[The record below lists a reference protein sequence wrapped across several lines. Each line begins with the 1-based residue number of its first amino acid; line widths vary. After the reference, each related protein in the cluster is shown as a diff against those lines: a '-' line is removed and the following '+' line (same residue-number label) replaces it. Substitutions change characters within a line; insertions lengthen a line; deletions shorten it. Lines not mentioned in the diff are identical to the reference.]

1 MTSPIDFRAVLALS
15 LLTISGCATAPRDH
29 TPYYSFVPTNSY
41 VGMEKGVGGSVLVP
55 EACLG
60 EPADMSPG
68 LAETDFVVT
77 PALGPHLPPG
87 CANAYNLQRMVESER
102 DLIEGRT
109 LGPARAAPSVRAAH
123 HYLYGEEELLGGPS
137 RSQDLNITAPTSV
150 E

>member
-1 MTSPIDFRAVLALS
+1 VTSPIAFRAVLALS
-15 LLTISGCATAPRDH
+15 LITIPGCAIAPRDH
-29 TPYYSFVPTNSY
+29 SSYFGFVPTNSY

-60 EPADMSPG
+60 EPADTSPQ

-102 DLIEGRT
+102 DLIEGRR

-123 HYLYGEEELLGGPS
+123 RYLYGEEELLGGELS
-137 RSQDLNITAPTSV
+137 DDVSTTAPASV
-150 E
+150 Q